1 MQENIV
7 GNPTLCWRVGGL
19 LSFGRAIMR
28 AVLLV
33 LILAVVALI
42 AALQT
47 GLINISQT
55 RPATAPTVEAGNGAI
70 RTQAGQ
76 APAFEV
82 ETGSVGVGTREANVA
97 VPQVQVKRG
106 QTTVEVP
113 AVEVRRAGEEANQNS
128 AR

>member
-1 MQENIV
+1 MV
-7 GNPTLCWRVGGL
+7 GNPTLLWRVGGP
-19 LSFGRAIMR
+19 LSIGRAIMR

-33 LILAVVALI
+33 LIIAVVALI

-55 RPATAPTVEAGNGAI
+55 RPATAPTLEAGDGAI

-76 APAFEV
+76 APAFD
-82 ETGSVGVGTREANVA
+82 VGTREANVA
-97 VPQVQVKRG
+97 VPEVQVKRG
-106 QTTVEVP
+106 QATVEVP
-113 AVEVRRAGEEANQNS
+113 AVEVRRAGEEANQNA